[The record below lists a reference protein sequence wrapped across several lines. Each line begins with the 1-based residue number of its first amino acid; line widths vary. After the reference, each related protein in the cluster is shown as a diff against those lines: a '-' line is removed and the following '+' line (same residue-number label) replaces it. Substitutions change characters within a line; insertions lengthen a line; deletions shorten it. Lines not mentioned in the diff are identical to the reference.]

1 MNGDRGNDDDIG
13 PLFPQYRPS
22 PRQPPA
28 PAYAQPYPSGFQQGA
43 PPPQGFHHPYA
54 YGQPHPS
61 QPYAPEQPY
70 YAPQAGGSAPPVA
83 GYDPRGP
90 RSYSPYTPGYPPQV
104 QGYAPQS
111 QSHAPQGYGYAPQSY
126 GYSQQQSPPSDP
138 RRASYYAPQGA
149 GYPQPQLHAQP
160 HQGYPE
166 VPFPAASVQPP
177 SISVD
182 PNYYAPATQHP
193 PQDHYAPKS
202 SGAPAEAGS
211 SFVAPVRMV
220 SRTSLA
226 PSPQSGYDP
235 RGSPNS
241 PYIDRQPSHDSGS
254 LRHSVLRPSNEYS
267 RQPYIPV
274 YSGGSHGSVDAY
286 RSETPV
292 ESSSSPPTPP
302 ARLQSH
308 ALSHSVSSQFERP
321 AGYTAPPRSHSRLQ
335 NRMSIASISS
345 NMSLLGGLPAPYRV
359 DSSYQN
365 ETLADPSGISSNR
378 SSYVS
383 SSNGNVPPI
392 PTEITVIAS
401 IPEAN
406 AAHPHHPLL
415 PEASIAESI
424 VEPMENLRMNSP
436 DTISLAPSEGPESPL
451 TSFLQPN
458 DTRVSRVDS
467 QRSLRTYSYKDHDIN
482 PAALSQIALVFQN
495 KISLSENEMSGISY
509 PDSFNG
515 RAAVTTLMTILKTTD
530 RSLALMVGKILSQHR
545 FFHDVGYLH
554 LGHLKDS
561 ASEIYQLESSILDRV
576 ASGESVQSPVA
587 DSAASYLPQGILTPL
602 TKCYARFCPEN
613 STCYSYSCP
622 YRAQQVNRMRRFLE
636 HSETHLDLQQDSW
649 ETCVSRTVFDSMP
662 KEEKKRQFMIHEIIA
677 TERNYINSLRLALEG
692 FVEPLRSS
700 NDLHISEKENFIRN
714 VFLNMSEIFTIGQE
728 LYERLYERQQADKY
742 VIHEIGDIF
751 LEFVP
756 RFECYFQ
763 YSSGHVYGIEMFKKE
778 KSKNSAFSARL
789 EAFSR
794 LPESKSLPLEST
806 LISPTTRL
814 GRYGLYLKDLIKYS
828 PKDSQELQ
836 NIETANRM
844 IKDLTQRIN
853 EENRKQQDRLTL
865 STLNSKLACEEDVDQ
880 DLRLMDDDRRK
891 IREGAASLIRAGEI
905 KVYVYLLDHVL
916 LLTTVRREKM
926 VLYENPIL
934 LDLIKPESIQT
945 RAGHSS
951 EHGHLSLETHSGE
964 RFDLKFSHSIDAT
977 AWATDIRNQIQK
989 HNEQVEQTPGTLVP
1003 KKLGDLPPNTVANYE
1018 GVNYDE
1024 IVGTGVLRGKL
1035 IVATKKGVFMGPESS
1050 ATPSVET
1057 DRAVLNSVFG
1067 SSFKKIL
1074 SSASG
1079 DINFVQTIE
1088 TRHDD
1093 LMIIRQDKTVYL
1105 YPVTKQ
1111 TTSDPSVM
1119 AGAAFK
1125 LNSDVDLIQTGICG
1139 NRNLI
1144 VLTKVAFAL
1153 KDNTVRIW
1161 DATEK
1166 AEVQKGLFRK
1176 ETVPAKKFEDCFHPA
1191 KVLSVDFM
1199 SQILCLG
1206 SVKGYEMLRVDVLN
1220 NECAGAGALL
1230 RPDDPNFAFITKRE
1244 SVHTHGIFKNQS
1256 TGDFL
1261 LCYDDIGVMID
1272 KNRYSTKPPWKIKWL
1287 AKPQAFA
1294 VIQDSLIVFGNRL
1307 IEVRRLSDGKLLQLF
1322 PISSSSYSWRV
1333 VNPALGHVVCLM
1345 PNGTQ
1350 QLMKLCPRS

>member
-1 MNGDRGNDDDIG
+1 MQEHQCTQSYPTRSAGDDRRLYQPPQYQHLAPTFVSPNDHHSPPPYSG
-13 PLFPQYRPS
+13 PAKSNETSVQFRNQYYDPPSPTQYNLHHQSTKSNQTSPRFRNKYYNPPSPPKNYSHIPPARPYRPS
-22 PRQPPA
+22 A
-28 PAYAQPYPSGFQQGA
+28 
-43 PPPQGFHHPYA
+43 
-54 YGQPHPS
+54 
-61 QPYAPEQPY
+61 
-70 YAPQAGGSAPPVA
+70 
-83 GYDPRGP
+83 
-90 RSYSPYTPGYPPQV
+90 SP
-104 QGYAPQS
+104 
-111 QSHAPQGYGYAPQSY
+111 
-126 GYSQQQSPPSDP
+126 
-138 RRASYYAPQGA
+138 
-149 GYPQPQLHAQP
+149 
-160 HQGYPE
+160 
-166 VPFPAASVQPP
+166 
-177 SISVD
+177 
-182 PNYYAPATQHP
+182 
-193 PQDHYAPKS
+193 
-202 SGAPAEAGS
+202 
-211 SFVAPVRMV
+211 
-220 SRTSLA
+220 TS
-226 PSPQSGYDP
+226 PSP
-235 RGSPNS
+235 
-241 PYIDRQPSHDSGS
+241 
-254 LRHSVLRPSNEYS
+254 
-267 RQPYIPV
+267 
-274 YSGGSHGSVDAY
+274 SHGQILICVVTHLEHSAFCVSPVFNHGGISDA
-286 RSETPV
+286 ST
-292 ESSSSPPTPP
+292 SPTPQWSFDTTHSTNP
-302 ARLQSH
+302 ILPTSH
-308 ALSHSVSSQFERP
+308 L
-321 AGYTAPPRSHSRLQ
+321 
-335 NRMSIASISS
+335 
-345 NMSLLGGLPAPYRV
+345 
-359 DSSYQN
+359 
-365 ETLADPSGISSNR
+365 
-378 SSYVS
+378 
-383 SSNGNVPPI
+383 
-392 PTEITVIAS
+392 
-401 IPEAN
+401 
-406 AAHPHHPLL
+406 LL
-415 PEASIAESI
+415 PEYSTEK
-424 VEPMENLRMNSP
+424 P
-436 DTISLAPSEGPESPL
+436 SLQSYSNTHPAPNDVFSPL
-451 TSFLQPN
+451 SSEASKYPSPLLRQSTDSPLQK
-458 DTRVSRVDS
+458 VESR
-467 QRSLRTYSYKDHDIN
+467 RSLHSYSYKDDDID
-482 PAALSQIALVFQN
+482 PTALVQIARDFQN

-515 RAAVTTLMTILKTTD
+515 RTAVTTLMTILKTTD
-530 RSLALMVGKILSQHR
+530 RSLALKAGEMLSYQKLFR
-545 FFHDVGYLH
+545 DVVYLD
-554 LGHLKDS
+554 LGLLMDSDTELYRLEISTLDNLIAKS
-561 ASEIYQLESSILDRV
+561 ASHS
-576 ASGESVQSPVA
+576 
-587 DSAASYLPQGILTPL
+587 
-602 TKCYARFCPEN
+602 
-613 STCYSYSCP
+613 
-622 YRAQQVNRMRRFLE
+622 QQ
-636 HSETHLDLQQDSW
+636 HPETHLDLQQDPW

-789 EAFSR
+789 EAK
-794 LPESKSLPLEST
+794 SKSLPLEST

-1176 ETVPAKKFEDCFHPA
+1176 ETVPAKKFEDHYHPS
-1191 KVLSVDFM
+1191 KILSVDFM
-1199 SQILCLG
+1199 GQILCLG

-1220 NECAGAGALL
+1220 NEYAKPDALL

-1350 QLMKLCPRS
+1350 QLMKLCPRSAAAYLYAFVTAAPLAFPVFTAHSACSISNFKLDSTYCERWSLYPNT